1 MNIKAKLS
9 IAGEPLRIGEASTW
23 DEITDKPFSEVD
35 TENGLAI
42 YDDTLMLDTLDTIAT
57 IDYVNGKID
66 EVEADIPSLDGYA
79 TEQYVD
85 NAVADIDIP
94 TADGTTIIDNNG
106 VWSAVGGGT
115 TTVDWDDVQNK
126 PTFATVAT
134 SGDYDDLSNKPT
146 IPSIDGLA
154 TEQYVDDAIA
164 DIDIPEDVSELNND
178 AGYITN
184 SALSGYATETYV
196 DSAVDGIT
204 TTLETDYATKAELP
218 VATSDLTNDSGF
230 ITASA
235 LTPYAESA
243 DLAAVATSGSYNDLS
258 NKPTIPQPTSVTVTQ
273 GLTTGVTV
281 GSIDVDGVTTTLY
294 APAGGSVDIDNKSII
309 ENGDGE
315 LQEAVPLYTEVISH
329 QVGGVGLNVHNYKG
343 NGTTDGDFYLD
354 TNETQLTFVSGATS
368 ANNFYNVVIFGV
380 DGWISAKWRNYTG
393 ITNNCVIDDA
403 SSNFSAKIGQQIQC
417 YYRYQQ
423 NSTYFPN
430 GNHYGVIF
438 HIYST
443 PLSPFTQWTDFLIYP
458 TADGIAAGD
467 TLETQ
472 CETLGLDWAQGVWNE
487 QYISK
492 LPNQYLSIKTDE
504 IITSNYYPML
514 YNDDAGN
521 IRAKKLGAGSNMS
534 LATINLGDGTQGY
547 QFSCTLKESP
557 VGGYTNG
564 DRGSTSLYMSNFE
577 DISGGNPFKRRYYT
591 TQTNWNSFFNNAGSD
606 KDLVFS
612 LNYCISSTYYN
623 MGPKITGIIH
633 LGATNTDQPVIEG
646 FEEIIDSYYIDTT
659 NTNKYFCIELKD
671 GYNIGFSQN
680 ITMLRPAT
688 YYPTKA
694 NINSLFLPLD
704 NSTIVRDSDGNIK
717 TAIPAAPTTAGTYT
731 LQVVV
736 DSDGNPTYSWI

>member
-196 DSAVDGIT
+196 DNAVDGIT

-329 QVGGVGLNVHNYKG
+329 QVGGVVLNVHN
-343 NGTTDGDFYLD
+343 
-354 TNETQLTFVSGATS
+354 
-368 ANNFYNVVIFGV
+368 
-380 DGWISAKWRNYTG
+380 
-393 ITNNCVIDDA
+393 
-403 SSNFSAKIGQQIQC
+403 
-417 YYRYQQ
+417 
-423 NSTYFPN
+423 
-430 GNHYGVIF
+430 
-438 HIYST
+438 
-443 PLSPFTQWTDFLIYP
+443 
-458 TADGIAAGD
+458 
-467 TLETQ
+467 
-472 CETLGLDWAQGVWNE
+472 
-487 QYISK
+487 
-492 LPNQYLSIKTDE
+492 
-504 IITSNYYPML
+504 
-514 YNDDAGN
+514 
-521 IRAKKLGAGSNMS
+521 
-534 LATINLGDGTQGY
+534 
-547 QFSCTLKESP
+547 
-557 VGGYTNG
+557 
-564 DRGSTSLYMSNFE
+564 
-577 DISGGNPFKRRYYT
+577 
-591 TQTNWNSFFNNAGSD
+591 
-606 KDLVFS
+606 
-612 LNYCISSTYYN
+612 
-623 MGPKITGIIH
+623 
-633 LGATNTDQPVIEG
+633 
-646 FEEIIDSYYIDTT
+646 
-659 NTNKYFCIELKD
+659 
-671 GYNIGFSQN
+671 
-680 ITMLRPAT
+680 
-688 YYPTKA
+688 
-694 NINSLFLPLD
+694 
-704 NSTIVRDSDGNIK
+704 
-717 TAIPAAPTTAGTYT
+717 
-731 LQVVV
+731 
-736 DSDGNPTYSWI
+736 